1 MKACSMFFIQY
12 MQEYKCSN
20 KQDTLASLMGVANAF
35 FFSIFFYIHIH
46 QDKYT
51 FVAI

>member
-20 KQDTLASLMGVANAF
+20 KQDTLALLMGVANAF
-35 FFSIFFYIHIH
+35 FFSISDIHIH